1 MGLSSR
7 RPTAPS
13 HSGTM
18 QRMDVLAGLLGVAGA
33 AEPGGTAITPFDFSD
48 GFYRANGLDPRL
60 LVGRVDGWDGRSVAA
75 TTSDPRHRN
84 VRVVATNG
92 GFDHCGGLV
101 FYVVL
106 ANVDA
111 TTFLA
116 GSAGQDAQ
124 RLANEFLAF
133 NFPRASGSGRR
144 QDDVFD
150 TRHGF
155 FDRDPLAIWT
165 KASVR
170 YTPSALSTNAG
181 REALAAV
188 AARNGTDLDA
198 TPLIRTVDE
207 VESLGSRGFV
217 TVTTLPADGS
227 AGPPW
232 FLCPI
237 IPHPVGRS
245 LAPDAT
251 LAVTLRRDG
260 TALEPRFHRLFR
272 RPGGAGRARRARVGG
287 APGLTPVSGRAG

>member
-1 MGLSSR
+1 
-7 RPTAPS
+7 
-13 HSGTM
+13 M

-33 AEPGGTAITPFDFSD
+33 AEPGGSGNGIGDGTPPFDFSD
-48 GFYRANGLDPRL
+48 GFYRANGLDPGL

-75 TTSDPRHRN
+75 ATSDPRHRN
-84 VRVVATNG
+84 VRVVATSG
-92 GFDHCGGLV
+92 GFDHRGGLV

-106 ANVDA
+106 ANVAA

-116 GSAGQDAQ
+116 GSAGQDAH

-133 NFPRASGSGRR
+133 NFPRASGAGRR

-155 FDRDPLAIWT
+155 FGRDPLAIWT

-170 YTPSALSTNAG
+170 YTPAALSTTAG
-181 REALAAV
+181 RQALAAV
-188 AARNGTDLDA
+188 AASNGTDLDA
-198 TPLIRTVDE
+198 TPLIRTVDDI
-207 VESLGSRGFV
+207 ESLGSRGFV
-217 TVTTLPADGS
+217 TVATLPADGS
-227 AGPPW
+227 EGPPW

-237 IPHPVGRS
+237 IRNPAGS

-251 LAVTLRRDG
+251 LAVALRRDG
-260 TALEPRFHRLFR
+260 AALDPQFHQLFR
-272 RPGGAGRARRARVGG
+272 HLQSGGRGRRTPAGG

>member
-1 MGLSSR
+1 
-7 RPTAPS
+7 
-13 HSGTM
+13 M
-18 QRMDVLAGLLGVAGA
+18 QRMDVLAGLLGVA
-33 AEPGGTAITPFDFSD
+33 AEPGASGTAPFDFSD

-75 TTSDPRHRN
+75 ATSDPRHRN

-116 GSAGQDAQ
+116 GSAGQGAH
-124 RLANEFLAF
+124 RLASEFLAF
-133 NFPRASGSGRR
+133 NFPRASGTGRR

-150 TRHGF
+150 TLPGF
-155 FDRDPLAIWT
+155 FGRDPLAIWT

-170 YTPSALSTNAG
+170 YTASALSTTAG
-181 REALAAV
+181 RQALAAV
-188 AARNGTDLDA
+188 ASRNGCDLDT
-198 TPLIRTVDE
+198 TPLIRTVDDI
-207 VESLGSRGFV
+207 ESLGSRGFV
-217 TVTTLPADGS
+217 TVTTLPTDGS

-237 IPHPVGRS
+237 IRDPVGRS

-260 TALEPRFHRLFR
+260 TALVPQFHQLFR
-272 RPGGAGRARRARVGG
+272 QLQSPAGG

>member
-1 MGLSSR
+1 
-7 RPTAPS
+7 
-13 HSGTM
+13 M
-18 QRMDVLAGLLGVAGA
+18 QRMDVLSGPMGVAGA
-33 AEPGGTAITPFDFSD
+33 SDLGGNGIGEGNTPFDFSD

-75 TTSDPRHRN
+75 AASDARHRN

-92 GFDHCGGLV
+92 GFDHRGGLV

-106 ANVDA
+106 ANVGA
-111 TTFLA
+111 TSFLP
-116 GSAGQDAQ
+116 GSAGQDA
-124 RLANEFLAF
+124 RGLAGEFLAF
-133 NFPRASGSGRR
+133 NFPRATGAGRR

-155 FDRDPLAIWT
+155 FARNPLAIWT

-170 YTPSALSTNAG
+170 YTPSALSTTAG
-181 REALAAV
+181 RQALAAV
-188 AARNGTDLDA
+188 AARNGTDLDT
-198 TPLIRTVDE
+198 TPLIRTVED

-217 TVTTLPADGS
+217 TVTTLPTDGA

-237 IPHPVGRS
+237 IRNPVGRR

-260 TALEPRFHRLFR
+260 AALEPRFRQLFR
-272 RPGGAGRARRARVGG
+272 QLRTTAGG
-287 APGLTPVSGRAG
+287 APRLTPVSGRAG

>member
-1 MGLSSR
+1 
-7 RPTAPS
+7 
-13 HSGTM
+13 M

-33 AEPGGTAITPFDFSD
+33 AEPGGDGTPPFDFSD

-84 VRVVATNG
+84 VRVLAING
-92 GFDHCGGLV
+92 GFDHRGGLV

-116 GSAGQDAQ
+116 GAAGQDAH
-124 RLANEFLAF
+124 RLAKEFMAF
-133 NFPRASGSGRR
+133 NFPRASGTGRR

-155 FDRDPLAIWT
+155 FGRNPLAIWT

-170 YTPSALSTNAG
+170 YTPSALSTAAG
-181 REALAAV
+181 RQALAAV
-188 AARNGTDLDA
+188 AARNGADLDT
-198 TPLIRTVDE
+198 TPLIRTVDDIE
-207 VESLGSRGFV
+207 RLGSRGFV
-217 TVTTLPADGS
+217 TVTTQPADGS

-237 IPHPVGRS
+237 IRDPGGRS

-260 TALEPRFHRLFR
+260 AALVPELHHLFR
-272 RPGGAGRARRARVGG
+272 QLRSAAGGAS
-287 APGLTPVSGRAG
+287 GLTPVAGRAG